1 MCRNNFNLSNLL
13 VTLPKAQ
20 QLVQRDSP
28 TVRLWIQSVRT
39 FHAFRCYLHEIIV
52 KGHIPFIC
60 LPVISK
66 ISNTRLNTKYKS
78 ARFLFPWAV
87 NKQLFFW
94 GGGAGF
100 CPCIL

>member
-1 MCRNNFNLSNLL
+1 M
-13 VTLPKAQ
+13 
-20 QLVQRDSP
+20 
-28 TVRLWIQSVRT
+28 
-39 FHAFRCYLHEIIV
+39 

-87 NKQLFFW
+87 NKQLFF
-94 GGGAGF
+94 GGGERDFAPVYYSISVFEEPATLALG
-100 CPCIL
+100 IEE